1 MRAARLPLS
10 HLPPVLEQVVAGH
23 PVVELVVV
31 AGHPVV
37 VVVVVAGHPVVVV
50 VVVAAGQPVVGRVGH
65 HWVGVGLHCPQHHLT
80 LLPTCGT

>member
-1 MRAARLPLS
+1 VRAARLP
-10 HLPPVLEQVVAGH
+10 HLPSVLELVVAGH

-37 VVVVVAGHPVVVV
+37 VVVV
-50 VVVAAGQPVVGRVGH
+50 AAGQPVAGRVGH
-65 HWVGVGLHCPQHHLT
+65 HWVEVGLHCPQHHLT